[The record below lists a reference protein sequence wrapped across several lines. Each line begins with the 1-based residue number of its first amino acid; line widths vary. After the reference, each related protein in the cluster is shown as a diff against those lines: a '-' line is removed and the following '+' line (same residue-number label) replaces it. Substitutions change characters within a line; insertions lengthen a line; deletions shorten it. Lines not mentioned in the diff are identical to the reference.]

1 MSNQQ
6 NIEQFFSEF
15 TRKVEAVQQ
24 RLPDILG
31 TEVVNSAADNF
42 KDESYFGDKW
52 PKRKDKKNTRK
63 LLVKTG
69 TLHRS
74 PRIIRSQPGLV
85 VVGSDVPYAAIHNN
99 GGNINRAARSET
111 FVRNRYRTGKRK
123 GMFKRGTTKGQGL
136 TFRNYSINMPVR
148 KFLGPHP
155 KLKQN
160 LQDIIKDEFTK
171 EFK

>member
-42 KDESYFGDKW
+42 KDESYFGHKR
-52 PKRKDKKNTRK
+52 PKRRHKKNPRK
-63 LLVKTG
+63 LLAKTR

-74 PRIIRSQPGLV
+74 PRTIRSPPGLV
-85 VVGSDVPYAAIHNN
+85 VVRSDVPDAAIHNT

-111 FVRNRYRTGKRK
+111 LVRHRYRTGKRK
-123 GMFKRGTTKGQGL
+123 
-136 TFRNYSINMPVR
+136 
-148 KFLGPHP
+148 
-155 KLKQN
+155 
-160 LQDIIKDEFTK
+160 
-171 EFK
+171 